1 MLSIKKWYEDK
12 HVDLLLIGK
21 EKKKHYVLTKD
32 LNTFMHDY
40 TLHWGEKHFCCYCLQ
55 AFRTAENLK
64 CHIKDYFKIIDKE
77 TIKMPKK
84 GEDIKFKNFGRKIK
98 SSLMIFA
105 DFESISMPEDNG
117 KQNPNES
124 CTNKYQKHV
133 ACSYGYISVCLD
145 DKFSKL
151 IK

>member
-1 MLSIKKWYEDK
+1 
-12 HVDLLLIGK
+12 
-21 EKKKHYVLTKD
+21 
-32 LNTFMHDY
+32 
-40 TLHWGEKHFCCYCLQ
+40 
-55 AFRTAENLK
+55 
-64 CHIKDYFKIIDKE
+64 
-77 TIKMPKK
+77 MPKK

-133 ACSYGYISVCLD
+133 ACSYGYILVCLD

-151 IK
+151 LK